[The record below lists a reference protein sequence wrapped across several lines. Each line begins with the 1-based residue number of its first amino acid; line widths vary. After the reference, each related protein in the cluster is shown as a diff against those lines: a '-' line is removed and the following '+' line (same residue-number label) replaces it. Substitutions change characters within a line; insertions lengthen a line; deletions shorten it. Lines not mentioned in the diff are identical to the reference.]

1 MNTEEKSEEAGVDK
15 DFLEAELFEA
25 ISHPTRIQ
33 ILRTLNRN
41 ALGFAELKHK
51 LGISSSGNL
60 SHHLNKLT
68 TLVETNAQGK
78 YKLSDQGHEALY
90 AIMIITYMRTWKDW
104 MFDTYVWMG
113 GIFFYALYLTVS
125 ILIGRADA
133 LTPLI
138 GLVLTVILLVI
149 YYLLTLVWRRARKS
163 MRRPYESKWMWK
175 WEEWLS

>member
-15 DFLEAELFEA
+15 DFLDAELFEA

-113 GIFFYALYLTVS
+113 AIFFYALYLTAA
-125 ILIGRADA
+125 ILTGQANVF
-133 LTPLI
+133 TPLI
-138 GLVLTVILLVI
+138 GLVLTVILFVV
-149 YYLLTLVWRRARKS
+149 YYLFSLGRRRAKKS
-163 MRRPYESKWMWK
+163 MKHLLERKWMWK
-175 WEEWLS
+175 LESD